1 MLKFSGF
8 ADLTSCLGEK
18 AAKRRPME
26 TKGTAQ
32 SETKKDIEKT
42 LTCLTAREFPYALD
56 ASKAEALRCTDTH
69 RQHLPDESQESAAGM
84 IRSRH

>member
-42 LTCLTAREFPYALD
+42 LTCLTARGLPYALD
-56 ASKAEALRCTDTH
+56 ASKAEALRCTNTH
-69 RQHLPDESQESAAGM
+69 RQQLPDKQEDAAGM